1 MGQLI
6 FNLVITSLV
15 VCNLVMTYG
24 LVKSALDT
32 DESVSFLHD
41 RFSDILGIQGRINE
55 QYWDRIEGIENW
67 IVKSIRWMNRQQA
80 KTRRNTK
87 DIEKLKDSGTEE
99 PEEELRLPDLE
110 EIMLDPAFEDR
121 GEPDPEAK
129 DEPY

>member
-32 DESVSFLHD
+32 DDEVRFLHD

-87 DIEKLKDSGTEE
+87 DIEKLKDAGTE
-99 PEEELRLPDLE
+99 PEEELVLPDLE

-121 GEPDPEAK
+121 GEPEAK